1 MWNINELFWTL
12 LDIWK
17 LLLASAELK
26 DLRITLEFYQNC
38 AQHWLWK
45 EAHKLYVLYLAYNI
59 FYTMLVMKFKNGIH
73 YTGACTVCTVWAA
86 LFLCVVIWIVQTPRH
101 RGEVIDCSPLH
112 SQPRDT
118 RGTTWHTHSW
128 DLQALFNAG
137 SLIFQR
143 TLFMPIMYI
152 FPYCLWTSR
161 YSLVV
166 PKVSLFES
174 FYPGASDI
182 KHNDLPAHTFFQP
195 KLFGGRS
202 FFCPYFEFKLSVS
215 DKCILRELIYAFF
228 MCFWENRIVFYQT
241 RFYLAAKSFNC

>member
-12 LDIWK
+12 LDSWK

-143 TLFMPIMYI
+143 TLFYGRNVHIPI
-152 FPYCLWTSR
+152 
-161 YSLVV
+161 
-166 PKVSLFES
+166 
-174 FYPGASDI
+174 
-182 KHNDLPAHTFFQP
+182 
-195 KLFGGRS
+195 
-202 FFCPYFEFKLSVS
+202 LSVDFQVQS
-215 DKCILRELIYAFF
+215 GCPQNIPVRIFLPRRERYKA
-228 MCFWENRIVFYQT
+228 
-241 RFYLAAKSFNC
+241 